1 MTNRDVYAGALSL
14 TGERAATE
22 AADYEERAIVLLPMI
37 TASLAPLNR
46 AIKVRRGDEED
57 VQDEFPTMPPEPD
70 AWEPYCSLDSDWPL
84 EPEFYAC
91 AAHYLAAA
99 LVAYED
105 EALAEYLSSRADVL
119 RALLEESLPAR
130 VKPVTKK

>member
-1 MTNRDVYAGALSL
+1 MTNRDVYIGALSL
-14 TGERAATE
+14 TGDGVATE
-22 AADYEERAIVLLPMI
+22 AADYEGRAFVLLPMI
-37 TASLAPLNR
+37 TASLAPIDR
-46 AIKVRRGDEED
+46 AIKVRRGDKEA

-70 AWEPYCSLDSDWPL
+70 EWEPYCSLDSEWSL

-91 AAHYLAAA
+91 AAHYLAAS

-119 RALLEESLPAR
+119 RALLEESVPAS
-130 VKPVTKK
+130 VKPMAKK